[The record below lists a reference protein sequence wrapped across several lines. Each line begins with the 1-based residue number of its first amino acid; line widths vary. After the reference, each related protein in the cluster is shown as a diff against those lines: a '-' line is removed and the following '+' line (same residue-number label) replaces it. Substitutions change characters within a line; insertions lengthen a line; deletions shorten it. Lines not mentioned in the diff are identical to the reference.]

1 MITKMYFK
9 FVTLKLMKYI
19 NQKVEV
25 IEMQNF
31 YWWKNTKS
39 YTKKVQIC
47 PGKLP
52 YINRLG
58 LEALKVVFNFLVGG
72 LTLR

>member
-1 MITKMYFK
+1 MITKLYFK

-25 IEMQNF
+25 FEMQNF

-39 YTKKVQIC
+39 YTKTSKSGRQ
-47 PGKLP
+47 LP